1 MGDDGDISY
10 LFQISSY
17 NFWAIIPK
25 KIKNEKLEHN
35 MLQNRYK
42 YKDIG
47 EMMNALSLAPKAE
60 SKDIKL
66 SDKKITDSKS
76 DESKDFFENIISSI
90 ILDEEDSGNKSFLL
104 SKILNLSSEFEKK
117 EKILSNFS
125 DGSLF
130 TDNQIGQ
137 VSIQD
142 LLKIATMIKKGE
154 DPATFPTDSKTLK
167 LSLLKSD
174 VKEQFKSAKNIKD
187 ILDIAKK
194 NNIEVKNF
202 QFFNEAAALDP
213 KDKKMVQKIKSEDIF
228 KLIDRQVGTKTNR
241 VASSL
246 NSLNEVLKPTETKS
260 SILQSV
266 LSSKEI
272 NKPIQKKGDKID
284 IEIKK
289 AKIITKDNKEPNKI
303 ETKRVIAKT
312 QEVNITNTI
321 TSINSKELK
330 QTNTKSI
337 STEKIVL
344 DENKELKKSENM
356 ETKSPKS
363 IDIKSNENSKQKV
376 LQSNFKTLIQ
386 DQKIDDPK
394 DMKTVSQKTEP
405 LTEKTE
411 STTEVKESS
420 DKHVLTNETKTHNIE
435 KTKNSPDVK
444 RTFNTFAQEFKE
456 KVESYKPPLMKIK
469 MELKPVGLGDVDV
482 TLLSRGNNLQ
492 VNINSNSSTIAI
504 FAQNQV
510 EFKNSL
516 VNMGFSDLQMNF
528 GEGQKK
534 EQDAQNQKN
543 GKNVFEQIDDIEEQ
557 DGFEMIVPRYV

>member
-1 MGDDGDISY
+1 
-10 LFQISSY
+10 
-17 NFWAIIPK
+17 
-25 KIKNEKLEHN
+25 
-35 MLQNRYK
+35 
-42 YKDIG
+42 
-47 EMMNALSLAPKAE
+47 MNALSLAPHAE
-60 SKDIKL
+60 NKDIKL
-66 SDKKITDSKS
+66 SGKKVADSKV
-76 DESKDFFENIISSI
+76 EEGEEFFENIISNI
-90 ILDEEDSGNKSFLL
+90 ILDEEDNGSKSFLL
-104 SKILNLSSEFEKK
+104 SKLLNLPSEFEKK
-117 EKILSNFS
+117 EKVLSDFS
-125 DGSLF
+125 DVPLF

-154 DPATFPTDSKTLK
+154 DPATFPTDSKTLQI
-167 LSLLKSD
+167 SLLKPD

-202 QFFNEAAALDP
+202 QFFNEASALDP

-228 KLIDRQVGTKTNR
+228 KLIEKQIDTKAQQSFSTIH
-241 VASSL
+241 SI
-246 NSLNEVLKPTETKS
+246 KPTETKT

-266 LSSKEI
+266 LASKEI
-272 NKPIQKKGDKID
+272 NKPMQKKMNDKVD
-284 IEIKK
+284 IET
-289 AKIITKDNKEPNKI
+289 KITISKDNKESNKL
-303 ETKRVIAKT
+303 ETKTVVKKT
-312 QEVNITNTI
+312 QEVNIDKKVEITNTTTPI
-321 TSINSKELK
+321 DSKELK
-330 QTNTKSI
+330 QVNTKSVF
-337 STEKIVL
+337 TEKIVL
-344 DENKELKKSENM
+344 DETKELKKSENM

-386 DQKIDDPK
+386 DQKTDEPK

-411 STTEVKESS
+411 STTELKESS
-420 DKHVLTNETKTHNIE
+420 DKPVLTSETKTHSIE

-504 FAQNQV
+504 FTQNQV